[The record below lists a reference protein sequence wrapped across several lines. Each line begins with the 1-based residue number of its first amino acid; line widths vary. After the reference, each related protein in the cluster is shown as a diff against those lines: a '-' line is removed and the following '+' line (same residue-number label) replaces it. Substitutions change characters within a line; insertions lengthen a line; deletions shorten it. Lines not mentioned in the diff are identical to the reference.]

1 MMTKKL
7 HKQTIPVMLPQLLLI
22 MLMFLCA
29 DAWSQYYE
37 FKAAENYG
45 GKQQFNDF
53 IANEMIYPVKA
64 LNDRKQ
70 GTVEIKFI
78 VTAQG
83 DVQNKVVS
91 RSVSPEIDAEA
102 LRLIDYF
109 LWNPSTYRGQP
120 RDGEVVAEIDFN
132 IRKYRR
138 AVKRRGYETIKYP
151 HQPVDSSMNI
161 YRVSQ
166 LDEQPRP
173 VYEDPKM
180 KFANFVMD
188 NLVYP
193 EAALRQEISG
203 TVELFFVVEPW
214 GRISNI
220 KVVQHVG
227 GGCNEEAIR
236 LLRLLKW
243 TPGILREMAVRA
255 EMTISIT
262 FNLADYENLRYV
274 PASNTNQF

>member
-7 HKQTIPVMLPQLLLI
+7 HKQTIPVILPQLLLI

-53 IANEMIYPVKA
+53 ITNEMIYPEKA
-64 LNDRKQ
+64 LKERTQ
-70 GTVEIKFI
+70 GTVDIKCM

-83 DVQNKVVS
+83 EVQHIVVS

-102 LRLIDYF
+102 LRLFDYF
-109 LWNPSTYRGQP
+109 LWDPSTYRGEP
-120 RDGEVVAEIDFN
+120 REDEVVVEIDFKT
-132 IRKYRR
+132 RKYRR
-138 AVKRRGYETIKYP
+138 AVKRRGYETIEYP
-151 HQPVDSSMNI
+151 HQPVDSSMKI
-161 YRVSQ
+161 YHLSQ
-166 LDEQPRP
+166 LDTPPRP

-193 EAALRQEISG
+193 EAALRQDISG

-214 GRISNI
+214 GRISNV
-220 KVVQHVG
+220 KVTQHVG
-227 GGCNEEAIR
+227 GGCSEEAV
-236 LLRLLKW
+236 RLLKLLQW
-243 TPGILREMAVRA
+243 SPGILQEMAVRT
-255 EMTISIT
+255 EMTLSIT